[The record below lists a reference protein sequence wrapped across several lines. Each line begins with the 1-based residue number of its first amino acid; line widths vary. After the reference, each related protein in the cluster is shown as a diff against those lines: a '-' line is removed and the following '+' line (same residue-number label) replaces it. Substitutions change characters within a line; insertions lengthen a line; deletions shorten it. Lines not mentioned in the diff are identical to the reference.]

1 MKRKAK
7 DLINHAY
14 QNRYA
19 VASVNVSNLETIMG
33 AFEAANEYKS
43 PILLQI
49 APVQLEMQHLT
60 FELTV
65 KLVDVIATKFPDV
78 NYAIHLDHATS
89 YILCSEAIRQG
100 FESIMFDG
108 SSLPFSENLK
118 ITKSL
123 KDEFPEISLEGELG
137 SFQNAEGNDVENN
150 AEFHYTNPNQAFEF
164 VTETKVDFLAIS
176 FGNNHGFYKKEPNL
190 DFDLLEKISNL
201 VNIPLVL
208 HGGSGLP
215 NEDIQK
221 AISLGISKVNF
232 FTQND
237 YAFTTAYLNASKDKP
252 YMIKAVNKAQ
262 EAFCQSVKECIE
274 LCRSKGENYG

>member
-14 QNRYA
+14 QNKYA
-19 VASVNVSNLETIMG
+19 VPSVNVSNLETIMG

-49 APVQLEMQHLT
+49 APIQLEMQHLT
-60 FELTV
+60 FELAV
-65 KLVDVIATKFPDV
+65 KLIDVIATKFPDV

-89 YILCSEAIRQG
+89 YTLCKEAIQQG
-100 FESIMFDG
+100 FESVMFDG
-108 SSLPFSENLK
+108 SSLPFSDNLR

-123 KDEFPEISLEGELG
+123 RDEFSEVSLEGELG
-137 SFQNAEGNDVENN
+137 SFQNAEANDKEFN
-150 AEFHYTNPNQAFEF
+150 AEFYFTNPNQALEF

-176 FGNNHGFYKKEPNL
+176 FGNNHGFYKEEPNL
-190 DFDLLEKISNL
+190 DFGLLEKIANL

-215 NEDIQK
+215 NEDIHK
-221 AISLGISKVNF
+221 AISLGISKINF